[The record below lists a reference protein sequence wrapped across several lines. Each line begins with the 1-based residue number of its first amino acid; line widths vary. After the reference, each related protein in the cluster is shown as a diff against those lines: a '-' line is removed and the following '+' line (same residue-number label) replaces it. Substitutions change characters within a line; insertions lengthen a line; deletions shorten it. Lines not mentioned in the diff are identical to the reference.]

1 MHLTYALLALLA
13 AAQTPHDAAVAEG
26 LRLADSA
33 IAGNDAAQPLVRK
46 ADRGLR
52 DSLLAAA
59 EGQARRAVGLLPGDA
74 RTLFA
79 LGLVLGNSALTR
91 GLRERVR
98 YAEEVYGLAERAVA
112 ADSSHDGAQHLL
124 GRWHY
129 EVMRLSG
136 VQRFVAKTLLGGGVL
151 GKAGWAEA
159 RRHLARAVVLD
170 STRIYHRLDYARVLL
185 ALKEREA
192 ARAELLRIEA
202 LPDRAP
208 ADSIYRREAR
218 ELLETVSGKR

>member
-13 AAQTPHDAAVAEG
+13 AGQTPRDSVVAEG

-52 DSLLAAA
+52 DSLFAAA
-59 EGQARRAVGLLPGDA
+59 ERQARRAVGLLPGDA

-79 LGLVLGNSALTR
+79 LGLVLGNTALTR

-98 YAEEVYGLAERAVA
+98 YAEEVYRLAERAVA

-136 VQRFVAKTLLGGGVL
+136 FQRFVAKTILGGGVL
-151 GKAGWAEA
+151 GKAGWSDA
-159 RRHLARAVVLD
+159 RRHLARAVALD
-170 STRIYHRLDYARVLL
+170 SSLIYHRLDYARVLL

-192 ARAELLRIEA
+192 ARAELLRIEG
-202 LPDRAP
+202 LPVRVAGDT
-208 ADSIYRREAR
+208 SYRREAR
-218 ELLETVSGKR
+218 DLLKQLRG